1 LGRLLG
7 APSAKRYSRKRI
19 NVLRIKRLTGAAGI
33 PLGLLSVLAIVI
45 VLPALSSCGS
55 EKGVDPPPPPDPP
68 ILLSLSKT
76 VLSVGDTLSIVG
88 EKFAPTPSQNRVRF
102 ANSLASVPPH
112 FVTADSLTD
121 SLAVVVPEWAT
132 SGPLQVI
139 SSGATSDPVS
149 VEILRAVGDVWVVGG
164 DAAFDFK
171 LPGTGA
177 GEEYVLIPY
186 SASTSGV
193 ANYFYTVTPGTTS
206 VYPAPPAM
214 SAGSGKGTVTFPLE
228 FELSIREQAI
238 DYIQRHAGDVRPL
251 ERAPQATAA
260 APMRVFNVLKCATC
274 STSNP
279 ANYNQ
284 VTANLVYTGS
294 NTLIYAD
301 VNQPTGSFTQTD
313 YDDLGLQFD
322 TQTYDTTTSYF
333 GTPSDIGDA
342 GKVVIL
348 FTPQV
353 NDLTPDGTASQGFI
367 SGFFLVNDL
376 APNFFSTSN
385 GTEMFYA
392 MVPDPN
398 NQYGNTFSKNLVKGL
413 MPATLAHEFEHM
425 ISFGF
430 RFVTAG
436 GGTTFGF
443 TQLTWL
449 EEGMAHMSEDLNGFT
464 QSNQNR
470 VNLYLPD
477 PGAVSLM
484 GGDSLEQRGGIF
496 LFLRYL
502 GDQLGEDIFKPMT
515 QSACKGIPCVESA
528 TGTYFFTSV
537 ADYLATLFLDGA
549 GVTLNPRYRY
559 TSDVNLNVLA
569 NAIDSRTVS
578 EGMFSSWVRGA
589 GGDYYDMSG
598 FQPPATNFRVTGGVR
613 VIVARTN

>member
-1 LGRLLG
+1 
-7 APSAKRYSRKRI
+7 
-19 NVLRIKRLTGAAGI
+19 
-33 PLGLLSVLAIVI
+33 
-45 VLPALSSCGS
+45 
-55 EKGVDPPPPPDPP
+55 
-68 ILLSLSKT
+68 
-76 VLSVGDTLSIVG
+76 
-88 EKFAPTPSQNRVRF
+88 
-102 ANSLASVPPH
+102 
-112 FVTADSLTD
+112 
-121 SLAVVVPEWAT
+121 
-132 SGPLQVI
+132 
-139 SSGATSDPVS
+139 
-149 VEILRAVGDVWVVGG
+149 
-164 DAAFDFK
+164 
-171 LPGTGA
+171 LPGAGA
-177 GEEYVLIPY
+177 GEEYLLIPY
-186 SASTSGV
+186 SASTSGA

-214 SAGSGKGTVTFPLE
+214 SAGSAAGTVTFPME

-251 ERAPQATAA
+251 ERAARATAA
-260 APMRVFNVLKCATC
+260 APMRKFNVLKCASC

-284 VTANLVYTGS
+284 VTANLVYSGN
-294 NTLIYAD
+294 NTLLYAD
-301 VNQPTGSFTQTD
+301 IDQPNGSFTQTD
-313 YDDLGLQFD
+313 YDELGLQFD
-322 TQTYDTTTSYF
+322 TQTYDTTTHYF
-333 GTPSDIGDA
+333 GSPSDIGDA

-353 NDLTPDGTASQGFI
+353 NELTGDDTAHLGFI

-376 APNFFSTSN
+376 APNFFPSTSN

-398 NQYGNTFSKNLVKGL
+398 NERGNTFPKSLVKGL

-436 GGTTFGF
+436 SGTSFTF

-449 EEGMAHMSEDLNGFT
+449 EEGMAHMCEDLNGFT
-464 QSNQNR
+464 TSNQNR
-470 VNLYLPD
+470 VNWYLPD

-515 QSACKGIPCVESA
+515 QSTCKGIPCVENA
-528 TGTYFFTSV
+528 TGTDYFTSV
-537 ADYLATLFLDGA
+537 ADYFATLFLDGA
-549 GVTLNPRYRY
+549 GVTLDPKYHY
-559 TSDVNLNVLA
+559 TSIVNLTLLA
-569 NAIDSRTVS
+569 NAIESRSVS

-589 GGDYYDMSG
+589 GADYYDMSG
-598 FQPPATNFRVTGGVR
+598 IQTPATNFRVTGGVR
-613 VIVARTN
+613 VIVARTR